1 MSGPQNSEPTRP
13 WSPSEPQQQSGAD
26 EKAAETPWW
35 QQVRQ
40 HRPTPGYPP
49 QPQSP
54 PYQQAAPQAP
64 YSPPQYTRQPAP
76 YSYQQPGAAGPADAA
91 AQPKHTARWL
101 LIAGGVFVGVIAAV
115 VLVVVL
121 LRLDAFDRKVLN
133 VNKAQE
139 AVKQVITDPVTGY
152 GVENVTNVR
161 CNNGE
166 NPTAKKGDT
175 FTCEVTVDGK
185 KHEVRAVFIDDNG
198 TYEVDRPR

>member
-1 MSGPQNSEPTRP
+1 VVAVGTS
-13 WSPSEPQQQSGAD
+13 
-26 EKAAETPWW
+26 AA
-35 QQVRQ
+35 VRGG
-40 HRPTPGYPP
+40 REGGRDTLV
-49 QPQSP
+49 
-54 PYQQAAPQAP
+54 A
-64 YSPPQYTRQPAP
+64 T
-76 YSYQQPGAAGPADAA
+76 GAATSTNAGLSTSASKPAVSAGRAA
-91 AQPKHTARWL
+91 GSLLPSAVHSAARPVQLSAARRCRARRRGCPAQAHRT
-101 LIAGGVFVGVIAAV
+101 
-115 VLVVVL
+115 
-121 LRLDAFDRKVLN
+121 RLDAFDRKVLN

>member
-1 MSGPQNSEPTRP
+1 
-13 WSPSEPQQQSGAD
+13 
-26 EKAAETPWW
+26 
-35 QQVRQ
+35 
-40 HRPTPGYPP
+40 
-49 QPQSP
+49 
-54 PYQQAAPQAP
+54 
-64 YSPPQYTRQPAP
+64 
-76 YSYQQPGAAGPADAA
+76 
-91 AQPKHTARWL
+91 
-101 LIAGGVFVGVIAAV
+101 VFVGVIAAV

>member
-1 MSGPQNSEPTRP
+1 
-13 WSPSEPQQQSGAD
+13 
-26 EKAAETPWW
+26 
-35 QQVRQ
+35 
-40 HRPTPGYPP
+40 
-49 QPQSP
+49 
-54 PYQQAAPQAP
+54 
-64 YSPPQYTRQPAP
+64 
-76 YSYQQPGAAGPADAA
+76 
-91 AQPKHTARWL
+91 
-101 LIAGGVFVGVIAAV
+101 VFVGVIAAV

-185 KHEVRAVFIDDNG
+185 KQEVRAVFIDDNG